1 MAIPLGPRQRLILRY
16 VGIAVAALVVF
27 VLALQAT
34 FPYDRVRDKIV
45 EALAPSYD
53 VQINGI
59 ERGILPGSVTFKSV
73 TLTSRPSKPG
83 EVSTVLFVDSI
94 HVDVGVLALIGMTA
108 SVDLDVKLGVGRIKG
123 NISLPKF
130 GRGGFHV
137 DVTATNVPGR
147 DIPLGEWGM
156 PPVIGKLDAS
166 IDLTVPMTKTKA
178 GREIR
183 DWTKADGTI
192 ALSCPSDC
200 SFGDGKTKMKPLL
213 KNRSQ
218 QAMVGDGIEFGKLSI
233 DSLAIEGK
241 FTPAVGS
248 PDEHSSSYKPGKF
261 DVTKFELKSKDGELH
276 VDYSMTLAPEL
287 DESIVTGCLRFN
299 VNESLLK
306 TDEGK
311 KTYAAVSTSGAEKR
325 SDGLFHIKLADHLK
339 DMKRF
344 NLECGPNAKP
354 TTEEGS
360 GPRGVMRPTIH
371 PPPPERPEPKPFKP
385 AEPAEPPKPA
395 EPSPKFEA
403 KPGETKV
410 PDKAEGSAGSAAAP
424 AGSSEQGSAPDPQ
437 ADPQQPAPV
446 IQ

>member
-1 MAIPLGPRQRLILRY
+1 MAIHLGPRQRLILRY
-16 VGIAVAALVVF
+16 VGIAVATLVVF

-45 EALAPSYD
+45 EQLASSYD
-53 VQINGI
+53 VQIGGV
-59 ERGILPGSVTFKSV
+59 ERGILPGSVTFKAV

-83 EVSTVLFVDSI
+83 DVSTVLFVDSVR
-94 HVDVGVLALIGMTA
+94 VDVGILALIGMTA
-108 SVDLDVKLGVGRIKG
+108 SVDLDVKIGSGRIKG

-130 GRGGFHV
+130 GRAGFKV
-137 DVTATNVPGR
+137 DVTGTNLPGR
-147 DIPLGEWGM
+147 DIPLAEWGM
-156 PPVIGKLDAS
+156 PPVLGKLDAS
-166 IDLTVPMTKTKA
+166 IDLEVPMTKTKA

-183 DWTKADGTI
+183 DWSKADGTI

-200 SFGDGKTKMKPLL
+200 SFGDGKTKVKPLL

-218 QAMVGDGIEFGKLSI
+218 QAMVADGIEFGKLSI
-233 DSLAIEGK
+233 DSLVLEAK

-248 PDEHSSSYKPGKF
+248 PDEHSSGYKAGKL
-261 DVTKFELKSKDGELH
+261 DLTKFELKSKDGELH

-287 DESIVTGCLRFN
+287 DESIVAGCLRFN

-306 TDEGK
+306 TEEGK

-325 SDGLFHIKLADHLK
+325 SDGLFHIKLTDHLK
-339 DMKRF
+339 DMKRL

-354 TTEEGS
+354 SPDSNEGS

-371 PPPPERPEPKPFKP
+371 PPPEPARPFKP
-385 AEPAEPPKPA
+385 GGETTETPKPGEGPKPEAKPA
-395 EPSPKFEA
+395 E
-403 KPGETKV
+403 TKT
-410 PDKAEGSAGSAAAP
+410 PDKTEGSAAAP
-424 AGSSEQGSAPDPQ
+424 AAPGSSDQGSAPEAP
-437 ADPQQPAPV
+437 ADQQQQQPV